1 MGMKTD
7 NFPKWFYENAT
18 VQDFENGLA
27 EFKGKKNL
35 KFLQIGVFTGNAS
48 VWLLENIL
56 TDPTSLLVDI
66 DPWCGNL
73 PHESVHDWKNVEEAY
88 KEQTVSYGK
97 KVQAHKAFS
106 ADWLKAHRE
115 VKYDFIYID
124 GDHLPESVT
133 SDAVLSW
140 DLLKLN
146 GIMAFDDYEWD
157 HPDGTDKNPK
167 PAIDK
172 FLKEHQDEI
181 EILRKGW
188 QVWIRKIKDKD
199 E

>member
-1 MGMKTD
+1 MKAD
-7 NFPKWFYENAT
+7 NFPKWFYDNAT

-48 VWLLENIL
+48 AWLLKNIL
-56 TDPTSLLVDI
+56 TDPSSLLVDI

-73 PHESVHDWKNVEEAY
+73 PHESVYNWDDIQEAY
-88 KEQTVSYGK
+88 QEQVASYGK
-97 KVQAHKAFS
+97 KVQSFKAFS
-106 ADWLKAHRE
+106 GDWLKQHRE
-115 VKYDFIYID
+115 GGFDFIYID

-133 SDAVLSW
+133 LDADLSW
-140 DLLKLN
+140 DLLKSG

-167 PAIDK
+167 PAIDAWLAK
-172 FLKEHQDEI
+172 HKDDI
-181 EILRKGW
+181 EVFRKGW
-188 QVWIRKIKDKD
+188 QVWIRKK
-199 E
+199 